1 MGFSMAGFKKVAH
14 LSLKISQILVLTSLL
29 LACSKGFEKEAIQT
43 DSETGYF
50 IINGKNVDAKTPA
63 VRSTVLLFNALTKDA
78 CTATL
83 LGNNYAL
90 TAAHCIDK
98 DNTEN
103 LYVLFGTEREELFDQ
118 RVVIASKASQYWK
131 IRQREDK
138 DTGDIAVIKFE
149 GTGLPEG
156 YGPAEF
162 LQDTSLL
169 RNGANTFV
177 LGFGVTDA
185 ITTAG
190 AGTLRSA
197 NLPILNS
204 TYSGSELLLDQSKG
218 SRICHGDSGG
228 PAYIKAYDKKT
239 KTEKYYLWGIANRGI
254 GDDDN
259 TCENAVAYTNVTLY
273 LVWIQNVLKTL

>member
-1 MGFSMAGFKKVAH
+1 MLGFKKSVILGQALVL
-14 LSLKISQILVLTSLL
+14 LSLLS
-29 LACSKGFEKEAIQT
+29 ACSKGFEKEAIQA
-43 DSETGYF
+43 DPETTSF

-63 VRSTVLLFNALTKDA
+63 VRSTVLFFNAMTKEV

-83 LGNNYAL
+83 LATNYAL
-90 TAAHCIDK
+90 TAAHCLDSK
-98 DNTEN
+98 NSDD

-118 RVVIASKASQYWK
+118 RQVIASKASPYWAN
-131 IRQREDK
+131 RQREDK
-138 DTGDIAVIKFE
+138 DTGDIAVIKFDGGE
-149 GTGLPEG
+149 LPEG

-162 LQDTSLL
+162 LQETYLL
-169 RNGANTFV
+169 RNGANILV
-177 LGFGVTDA
+177 LGYGVNDPV
-185 ITTAG
+185 TTAG
-190 AGTLRSA
+190 AGTLRST

-204 TYSGSELLLDQSKG
+204 TYSGSEMLLDQSKG

-259 TCENAVAYTNVTLY
+259 TCENAVAYTNATLY
-273 LVWIQNVLKTL
+273 WVWIQNVLKTL

>member
-1 MGFSMAGFKKVAH
+1 MGFSMVGFKKVLNLVQVLA
-14 LSLKISQILVLTSLL
+14 LSSLL
-29 LACSKGFEKEAIQT
+29 LACSRGFEKEAIQV
-43 DSETGYF
+43 DPETTSF

-63 VRSTVLLFNALTKDA
+63 VRSTVLLFNAMTKDA

-83 LGNNYAL
+83 LGRNLAI
-90 TAAHCIDK
+90 TAAHCVDK
-98 DNTEN
+98 GTAEY

-118 RVVIASKASQYWK
+118 RLVIASKASPYWK
-131 IRQREDK
+131 MRQREDK
-138 DTGDIAVIKFE
+138 DTGDIAVIKFDGGE
-149 GTGLPEG
+149 LPEG

-169 RNGANTFV
+169 RNGANIFV
-177 LGFGVTDA
+177 LGFGVTDP

-190 AGTLRSA
+190 AGTLRSG

-204 TYSGSELLLDQSKG
+204 TYSGTEILLDQSTG
-218 SRICHGDSGG
+218 ARICHGDSGG